1 MSQIVVIGS
10 INMDIVNRVTRHP
23 LPGETMKG
31 LKTEFNPGGKGANQ
45 AVSASRAG
53 GEVTMVCALGND
65 SFSSEL
71 LETLK
76 NEGISSDFIVT
87 KPSSSGLA
95 FITVDGNGEN
105 SIILEEGANGLL
117 HKDDIKNILPV
128 VSKKADLILLQNEIP
143 WETTTYVLEQ
153 ADKLG
158 VPVYFNPAPAV
169 QVPNDVLA
177 KLGGLFVNETE
188 TEMITGIHVSNPDSA
203 EKAADL
209 LLEKGVKEVIITL
222 GSQGSYFKNNNG
234 VRIFTPAFT
243 VQTIDTTAA
252 GDTFIGAYLVAKSSG
267 STIEDSLT
275 FATAASALTV
285 SKEGALKS
293 IPTKKEVLEFLKVR
307 V

>member
-10 INMDIVNRVTRHP
+10 INMDIVNRVNRHP

-45 AVSASRAG
+45 AISASRAG
-53 GEVTMVCALGND
+53 GLVTMVCALGND

-76 NEGISSDFIVT
+76 TEGISSDYIVT
-87 KPSSSGLA
+87 KPSNSGLA
-95 FITVDGNGEN
+95 LITVDRNGEN

-117 HKDDIKNILPV
+117 HKDDIKNVLPEV
-128 VSKKADLILLQNEIP
+128 LKNADLILLQNEIP
-143 WETTTYVLEQ
+143 WETTIYVIEQ

-158 VPVYFNPAPAV
+158 VPVFFNPAPAIE
-169 QVPNDVLA
+169 VPTGVLD
-177 KLGGLFVNETE
+177 KLSGLFVNETE
-188 TEMITGIHVSNPDSA
+188 TEVITGIHVTDPTSA

-209 LLEKGVKEVIITL
+209 LLEEGVQEVIITL
-222 GSQGSYFKNNNG
+222 GKQGSYFKNSSG
-234 VRIFTPAFT
+234 VRIYTPAFT
-243 VQTIDTTAA
+243 VQAIDTTAA
-252 GDTFIGAYLVAKSSG
+252 GDTFIGAYVVAKSSG
-267 STIEDSLT
+267 STIEDSLA

-293 IPTKKEVLEFLKVR
+293 IPIKNEVLEFLRVR